1 MCESFL
7 VNHFE
12 LMSSA
17 EDTLLIKAFSNGDT
31 GAFDVLFLKY
41 QPRLVAFIN
50 GFIKDE
56 DEARDIA
63 QDIFL
68 RLWKNRSSHSEIR
81 SFEAF
86 LIKTA
91 KFAIYNYY
99 DHLLVNDKFVE
110 RMLFTPVQSN
120 DVEEQVFADELMEI
134 IQNTIDNMPKQRRR
148 VFEMSRKEGKTNDE
162 IAKMM
167 HISKRTVENH
177 ITCLFRSLYKNFIF
191 KYYLHNLL

>member
-17 EDTLLIKAFSNGDT
+17 EETLLIKAFSNGDT

-41 QPRLVAFIN
+41 QPKLVAFIN

-177 ITCLFRSLYKNFIF
+177 ITCLISLII
-191 KYYLHNLL
+191 

>member
-1 MCESFL
+1 MT
-7 VNHFE
+7 
-12 LMSSA
+12 SA
-17 EDTLLIKAFSNGDT
+17 EETLLIKAFSKGDT

-41 QPRLVAFIN
+41 QPKVVAFIN

-63 QDIFL
+63 QDIYL
-68 RLWKNRSSHSEIR
+68 RLWKNRSSYSEIR

-99 DHLLVNDKFVE
+99 DHMLVNDKFVE
-110 RMLFTPVQSN
+110 RMLFAPVQCD
-120 DVEEQVFADELMEI
+120 DVEEQVFADELMEL
-134 IQNTIDNMPKQRRR
+134 IQKTVDNMPEQRRR
-148 VFEMSRKEGKTNDE
+148 IFEMSRKEGLTNDE

-177 ITCLFRSLYKNFIF
+177 LTLALSKLRDILAILIVFCV
-191 KYYLHNLL
+191 YYAL